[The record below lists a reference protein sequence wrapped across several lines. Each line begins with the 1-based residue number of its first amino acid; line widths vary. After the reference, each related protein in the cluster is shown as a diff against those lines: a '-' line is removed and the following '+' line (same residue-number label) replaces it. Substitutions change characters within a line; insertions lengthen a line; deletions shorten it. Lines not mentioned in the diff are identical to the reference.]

1 MQFPRNQTK
10 LDLQPTK
17 LDDTPQ
23 KQELVP
29 YSLI

>member
-10 LDLQPTK
+10 LDLQSTK

-29 YSLI
+29 YNLI

>member
-1 MQFPRNQTK
+1 MHFPRNQTK
-10 LDLQPTK
+10 LDLQSIK
-17 LDDTPQ
+17 LDDAPR

>member
-10 LDLQPTK
+10 LDLQSIK
-17 LDDTPQ
+17 LDDAPQ

>member
-10 LDLQPTK
+10 LDLQSTK